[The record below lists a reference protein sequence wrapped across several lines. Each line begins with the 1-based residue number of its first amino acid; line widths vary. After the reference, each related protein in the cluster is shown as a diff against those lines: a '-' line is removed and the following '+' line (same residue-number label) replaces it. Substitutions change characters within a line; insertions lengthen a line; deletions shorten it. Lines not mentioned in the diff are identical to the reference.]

1 MKDDCGKCHSCLDKP
16 KFGGAG
22 VHKQRCALRRC
33 PYMRF
38 APPAN
43 ANESKSKRK
52 HFLIHGDDEGP
63 LKKHKKHKKSKKL
76 KKLKSKEE
84 RLMEISA
91 LGSNEIKDVDCDA
104 YINRKKIKGDPVGN
118 KIRLIIKKAF
128 EKNGDAEVQETA
140 LDHLRFIT
148 KTAEN
153 ADRAIKLGAVK
164 MTRKA
169 MNDHPEKSKVQS
181 EANAFLAEL
190 VWVYPP
196 CIATILREGCIPLV
210 LKSIDFH
217 DRNIQVCTS
226 AISVFRAI
234 SYDFSNHW
242 IVNNFKATA
251 SVIETMKVNQE
262 SNEVLGEGALFLQN
276 IVCNHEILPDAIDLI
291 LSKGIIPI
299 VAHAMSLSSA
309 DTKFLECAC
318 ELLGNLAFDYNISNE
333 IGSHSSSIEV
343 LLGILTTNSGVV
355 STSALIALK
364 HISTD
369 NGDNAVRIV
378 EQDGIRV
385 VLSFLEGK
393 NSDIDLITTGLGL
406 LCHLTRNRSSN
417 NSDLLFDFVINVMR
431 NHFGLPRMQA
441 GACSV
446 IRNLVL
452 VGIEQAKVAKDLILS
467 AIDRYENDNM
477 VQLEGCQAMLNL
489 CTQFPSIVEPLRQQE
504 SYYSSDSPSPKRKRR
519 KVEKISENEH
529 GADEATDQS
538 LEKANA
544 RIVPEPKHALRPLKK
559 ALTNDPIGNQ
569 IRLLI
574 ITALRNLDDYKLQ
587 AAVCEHLRYLVT
599 SIKNCSTIV
608 KLGGLKMIHISMN
621 QHPRKTKFQNEAITL
636 LLDLIAV
643 NPSVITSICT
653 EGLFDLLIES
663 MYSNGHNFKVQQPCI
678 GIFRVISYDFGKHSD
693 IQNVKGIEAIIESMK
708 RNPKKCSILKEGCT
722 FLQNFLCN
730 EERRGETIELI
741 SSLNVLPVVVDS
753 MYSSSDDMDFLGTA
767 SGLLANLAM
776 DDPSIVSDYVL
787 SIKTLLVVLQMENIL
802 VETSVSVFTALRL
815 LLTNNVENR
824 RKVSEGG
831 GIKIITDFLAVPR
844 EVIVVESGL
853 ELLVEMIKNSSE
865 ISEQLQRCGGI
876 QFVLSLIRGKPR
888 SSTVQAAGCRIL
900 RALVTLPSHSIELEM
915 AKETVK
921 AILSMMKSHRN
932 NSRVQLESSRALLQ
946 ICTLSP
952 SLTES
957 FDILSHSSIRDGIF
971 SK

>member
-128 EKNGDAEVQETA
+128 ERNGDAEVQETA

-262 SNEVLGEGALFLQN
+262 SNEVLSEGALFLQN

-369 NGDNAVRIV
+369 NGENAVRIV

-678 GIFRVISYDFGKHSD
+678 GIFRVISYDFGKHGD

-900 RALVTLPSHSIELEM
+900 RALATLPSHSIELEM

-957 FDILSHSSIRDGIF
+957 LDILSHSSIRDGIF

>member
-1 MKDDCGKCHSCLDKP
+1 
-16 KFGGAG
+16 
-22 VHKQRCALRRC
+22 
-33 PYMRF
+33 
-38 APPAN
+38 
-43 ANESKSKRK
+43 
-52 HFLIHGDDEGP
+52 
-63 LKKHKKHKKSKKL
+63 
-76 KKLKSKEE
+76 
-84 RLMEISA
+84 MEISA

-104 YINRKKIKGDPVGN
+104 FINRKKIKGDPVGN
-118 KIRLIIKKAF
+118 KIRLVIKKAF

-140 LDHLRFIT
+140 LDHLRFIA

-164 MTRKA
+164 MARKA

-196 CIATILREGCIPLV
+196 CIATILREGCLPLV
-210 LKSIDFH
+210 LKAIDFH

-262 SNEVLGEGALFLQN
+262 SNEVLREGALFLQN

-343 LLGILTTNSGVV
+343 LLGILTANSGVV
-355 STSALIALK
+355 STSALVALK

-369 NGDNAVRIV
+369 NGDNAARIV

-385 VLSFLEGK
+385 VLSFLEGR

-417 NSDLLFDFVINVMR
+417 NSFIFDFVINVML

-538 LEKANA
+538 LEKA

-559 ALTNDPIGNQ
+559 ALTNDPIGNE

-643 NPSVITSICT
+643 NPSVIASICT
-653 EGLFDLLIES
+653 EGLIDILIEAL
-663 MYSNGHNFKVQQPCI
+663 YSNGQNIKVQQPCI
-678 GIFRVISYDFGKHSD
+678 GIFRAISYDFSKHSD

-753 MYSSSDDMDFLGTA
+753 MYSSSEDMDFLGTA

-802 VETSVSVFTALRL
+802 VETSVSVLTALRL

-853 ELLVEMIKNSSE
+853 ELLVEMIKNSTE
-865 ISEQLQRCGGI
+865 ISEQLQKCGGI

-900 RALVTLPSHSIELEM
+900 RALATLPSHSIDLEM

-952 SLTES
+952 PLTES
-957 FDILSHSSIRDGIF
+957 LDLSILSHSSIRDGIF

>member
-1 MKDDCGKCHSCLDKP
+1 VKDDCGKCHSCLDKP

-104 YINRKKIKGDPVGN
+104 FINRKKIKGDPVGN

-140 LDHLRFIT
+140 LDHLRFIA

-153 ADRAIKLGAVK
+153 AERAIKLGSLK

-169 MNDHPEKSKVQS
+169 MNDRPEKSKVQAQ
-181 EANAFLAEL
+181 ANALLAQL

-226 AISVFRAI
+226 AISVFRAV

-262 SNEVLGEGALFLQN
+262 SNEVLSEGALFLQN

-309 DTKFLECAC
+309 DTKFLESA
-318 ELLGNLAFDYNISNE
+318 
-333 IGSHSSSIEV
+333 
-343 LLGILTTNSGVV
+343 NSGVV

-385 VLSFLEGK
+385 VLSFLEGR

-417 NSDLLFDFVINVMR
+417 NSDLIFDFVINVMR
-431 NHFGLPRMQA
+431 NHFRLTRIQA

-504 SYYSSDSPSPKRKRR
+504 SYSDSPSPKRKRR

-538 LEKANA
+538 PEKANA
-544 RIVPEPKHALRPLKK
+544 RIVPEPKQALRPLKK

-621 QHPRKTKFQNEAITL
+621 QHPRKTKLQNEAITL

-653 EGLFDLLIES
+653 EGLLDLLIES
-663 MYSNGHNFKVQQPCI
+663 MYSNGHNFKVQQHCI
-678 GIFRVISYDFGKHSD
+678 GIFRAISYDFGKHSD

-708 RNPKKCSILKEGCT
+708 RSPKKCSILKEGCT

-753 MYSSSDDMDFLGTA
+753 MYSSSEEMDFLGTA
-767 SGLLANLAM
+767 SGLLANLAI
-776 DDPSIVSDYVL
+776 DDPSIVSDYEL

-853 ELLVEMIKNSSE
+853 ELLVEMIKNSTE
-865 ISEQLQRCGGI
+865 ISEQLQRCGGV

-900 RALVTLPSHSIELEM
+900 RALATLPSHSIELM

-957 FDILSHSSIRDGIF
+957 LDLSIHSSIRDGIF